1 MTRVIGL
8 TGGMG
13 SGKSTVSQLLA
24 EFGTVIIDADTVGHE
39 AYQPNTKTWQEL
51 IAAFGQ
57 QILAPDRSIDRKKL
71 GAIVFGN
78 PEQLERLNHIVH
90 PRMFEMMKERIEQYR
105 RQGVKVVVLDAAI
118 LFEANWTPLVNE
130 IWVVVAS
137 EPVVVARARARTG
150 LPEEQIR
157 SRLSSQMP
165 VEEKVKKANVIIHN
179 DGTFEDLRAKVREL
193 WAALK
198 DSS

>member
-24 EFGTVIIDADTVGHE
+24 EFGAVIIDADKVGHE

-51 IAAFGQ
+51 VATFGQ
-57 QILAPDRSIDRKKL
+57 QIVAQDGTIDRKKL
-71 GAIVFGN
+71 GAIVFGS
-78 PEQLERLNHIVH
+78 PEQLTRLNSIVH

-118 LFEANWTPLVNE
+118 LFEANWTPLVDT

-137 EPVVVARARARTG
+137 ELVVITRAKARTG

-157 SRLSSQMP
+157 SRLSSQMSN
-165 VEEKVKKANVIIHN
+165 EERTKRANVVIHN

-193 WAALK
+193 WATLK
-198 DSS
+198 A

>member
-24 EFGTVIIDADTVGHE
+24 EFGAVIIDADKVGHE

-51 IAAFGQ
+51 VAAFGQ
-57 QILAPDRSIDRKKL
+57 QIVAPDGAIDRKKL
-71 GAIVFGN
+71 GAIVFGS

-118 LFEANWTPLVNE
+118 LFEANWTPLVDT
-130 IWVVVAS
+130 IWVVVATES
-137 EPVVVARARARTG
+137 VVITRAKARTG

-157 SRLSSQMP
+157 SRLRSQMSND
-165 VEEKVKKANVIIHN
+165 ERTKRANVVIHN
-179 DGTFEDLRAKVREL
+179 DGTFEDLRAKVKEL
-193 WAALK
+193 WTALK
-198 DSS
+198 V

>member
-24 EFGTVIIDADTVGHE
+24 EFGAVIIDADKVGHE

-51 IAAFGQ
+51 VATFGQ
-57 QILAPDRSIDRKKL
+57 QIVAPDGAIDRKKL
-71 GAIVFGN
+71 GAIVFGS

-90 PRMFEMMKERIEQYR
+90 PRMFEMMKESIEQYR

-118 LFEANWTPLVNE
+118 LFEANWTPLVDT

-137 EPVVVARARARTG
+137 ESAVITRAKARTG

-157 SRLSSQMP
+157 SRLHSQMSN
-165 VEEKVKKANVIIHN
+165 EERTKRANVVIHN
-179 DGTFEDLRAKVREL
+179 DGTFEELRTKIREL
-193 WAALK
+193 WTALK
-198 DSS
+198 K

>member
-24 EFGTVIIDADTVGHE
+24 EFGAAIIDADKVGHE

-51 IAAFGQ
+51 VATFGQ
-57 QILAPDRSIDRKKL
+57 QIVAPDGAIDRKKL
-71 GAIVFGN
+71 GAIVFGS

-105 RQGVKVVVLDAAI
+105 QQGVKVVVLDAAI
-118 LFEANWTPLVNE
+118 LFEANWTPLVDT

-137 EPVVVARARARTG
+137 ESVVITRAKARTG
-150 LPEEQIR
+150 LPEDQIR
-157 SRLSSQMP
+157 SRLRSQMP
-165 VEEKVKKANVIIHN
+165 NEERTKRANVVIHN
-179 DGTFEDLRAKVREL
+179 DGTFEELRTKIMEL

-198 DSS
+198 K

>member
-1 MTRVIGL
+1 MTKVIGL

-24 EFGTVIIDADTVGHE
+24 ESGAVIIDADKVGHE

-51 IAAFGQ
+51 VATFGR
-57 QILAPDRSIDRKKL
+57 QIVAQDGSIDRKKL
-71 GAIVFGN
+71 GAIVFGS
-78 PEQLERLNHIVH
+78 PEQLEQLNRIVH

-105 RQGVKVVVLDAAI
+105 QQGVKVVVLDAAI
-118 LFEANWTPLVNE
+118 LFEANWTPLVDK

-137 EPVVVARARARTG
+137 ESLVIVRAKARTG

-157 SRLSSQMP
+157 ARLSSQMP
-165 VEEKVKKANVIIHN
+165 VEEKVKKASVVIHN
-179 DGTFEDLRAKVREL
+179 DGTFEDLRIKVKEL
-193 WAALK
+193 WVSLK
-198 DSS
+198 E

>member
-24 EFGTVIIDADTVGHE
+24 EFGAVIIDADKVGHE

-51 IAAFGQ
+51 IATFGQ
-57 QILAPDRSIDRKKL
+57 QIVAQDGAIDRKKL
-71 GAIVFGN
+71 GAIVFGS

-118 LFEANWTPLVNE
+118 LFEANWTPLVDT

-137 EPVVVARARARTG
+137 EPVVITRAKARTG

-157 SRLSSQMP
+157 SRLSSQMSN
-165 VEEKVKKANVIIHN
+165 EERTKRANVVIHN

-193 WAALK
+193 WATLK
-198 DSS
+198 A

>member
-1 MTRVIGL
+1 MTKVIGL

-13 SGKSTVSQLLA
+13 SGKSTVSQLLSESGA
-24 EFGTVIIDADTVGHE
+24 VIIDADKVGHE

-51 IAAFGQ
+51 VAAFGR
-57 QILAPDRSIDRKKL
+57 QIVAQDGSIDRKKL
-71 GAIVFGN
+71 GAIVFGS
-78 PEQLERLNHIVH
+78 PEQLERLNRIVH

-118 LFEANWTPLVNE
+118 LFEANWTPLVDE

-137 EPVVVARARARTG
+137 EALVVTRAKARTG

-165 VEEKVKKANVIIHN
+165 VEDKIKKANVVIHN
-179 DGTFEDLRAKVREL
+179 DGTFEDLRIKVKEL
-193 WAALK
+193 WVSLK
-198 DSS
+198 E